1 MAVREPHPAADLRDQ
16 PISEVVKTLSEEAS
30 TLIRQEL
37 DLAKAELA
45 QKAKNAGVGLGLMG
59 AAYVFLRLTIATAT
73 AAAILALA
81 IPLPAWA
88 AALIVTI
95 VWLLIALVL
104 ILLGRSQLKRG
115 LPPVP
120 QQTIETVKEDVEWLK
135 SRTRSARR

>member
-1 MAVREPHPAADLRDQ
+1 MAVREPHPDDLRDQ

-37 DLAKAELA
+37 NLAKAELA
-45 QKAKNAGVGLGLMG
+45 QKAKNAGVGVGLMG

-95 VWLLIALVL
+95 LWLVIALVL
-104 ILLGRSQLKRG
+104 ILLGRSRLKRG

>member
-59 AAYVFLRLTIATAT
+59 AAYVFLRLTIATGT

>member
-1 MAVREPHPAADLRDQ
+1 MAARDPQSDGDLRDQ
-16 PISEVVKTLSEEAS
+16 PLSEVVKTLSEEAS

-37 DLAKAELA
+37 NLAKAEIA

-95 VWLLIALVL
+95 LWLVIALVL
-104 ILLGRSQLKRG
+104 ILIGRSQLKRG

-120 QQTIETVKEDVEWLK
+120 QQTIETVKEDVEWVK

>member
-1 MAVREPHPAADLRDQ
+1 MAVRDPQPADDLRDQ

-37 DLAKAELA
+37 NLAKAELT
-45 QKAKNAGVGLGLMG
+45 QKGKSAGVGLGMF
-59 AAYVFLRLTIATAT
+59 ATAYVFLRLTIATAT

-88 AALIVTI
+88 AALIVTV
-95 VWLLIALVL
+95 VWAVIALVL
-104 ILLGRSQLKRG
+104 ILLGRQQVKRAM
-115 LPPVP
+115 PPVP

>member
-1 MAVREPHPAADLRDQ
+1 MAVGDPQPADDLRDQ
-16 PISEVVKTLSEEAS
+16 PISELVKTLSDEAS
-30 TLIRQEL
+30 TLIRQEIA
-37 DLAKAELA
+37 LAKAEIA
-45 QKAKNAGVGLGLMG
+45 QKAKSTGVGVGMMG

-95 VWLLIALVL
+95 VWAGIALVL
-104 ILLGRSQLKRG
+104 ILFGRQQIKRG

-120 QQTIETVKEDVEWLK
+120 QQTIETVKEDVAWLK
-135 SRTRSARR
+135 SRARSARR

>member
-1 MAVREPHPAADLRDQ
+1 MAARDPQSDGDLRDQ

-37 DLAKAELA
+37 NLAKAELA
-45 QKAKNAGVGLGLMG
+45 QKAKSAGVGLGMFG
-59 AAYVFLRLTIATAT
+59 TAYVFLRLTIATGT

-81 IPLPAWA
+81 IPFPAWA

-95 VWLLIALVL
+95 LWLVIALVL

>member
-1 MAVREPHPAADLRDQ
+1 MAVRDPQPDGDLRDQ

-37 DLAKAELA
+37 NLAKAELT
-45 QKAKNAGVGLGLMG
+45 QKGKSAGVGLGMF
-59 AAYVFLRLTIATAT
+59 ATAYVFLRLTIATAT
-73 AAAILALA
+73 AAAVLALA

-88 AALIVTI
+88 AALIVTV
-95 VWLLIALVL
+95 VWAVIALVL
-104 ILLGRSQLKRG
+104 ILLGRQQVKRAM
-115 LPPVP
+115 PPVP

>member
-1 MAVREPHPAADLRDQ
+1 MAVRETHPAADLRDQ

-59 AAYVFLRLTIATAT
+59 AAYVFLRLTIATGT

>member
-1 MAVREPHPAADLRDQ
+1 MAIRDPQPADDLRDQ

-37 DLAKAELA
+37 ALAKVELA
-45 QKAKNAGVGLGLMG
+45 QKAKKTGVGLGMFG

-88 AALIVTI
+88 AALIVTV
-95 VWLLIALVL
+95 VWLVIALVL
-104 ILLGRSQLKRG
+104 IILGRQQVRRG
-115 LPPVP
+115 FPPVP
-120 QQTIETVKEDVEWLK
+120 EQTIETVKEDVEWLK

>member
-1 MAVREPHPAADLRDQ
+1 MAVREPHPADLRAQ

-37 DLAKAELA
+37 NLAKAELA

-95 VWLLIALVL
+95 LWLVIALVL
-104 ILLGRSQLKRG
+104 ILLGRSRLKRG

>member
-1 MAVREPHPAADLRDQ
+1 MAVREPHPDDLRDQ

-37 DLAKAELA
+37 NLAKAELA
-45 QKAKNAGVGLGLMG
+45 EKAKNAGVGLGLMG

-95 VWLLIALVL
+95 LWLVIALVL
-104 ILLGRSQLKRG
+104 ILLGRSRLKRG

-120 QQTIETVKEDVEWLK
+120 QQTIETVKGDVEWLK
-135 SRTRSARR
+135 SRTRSERR

>member
-1 MAVREPHPAADLRDQ
+1 MAVRDPQSDGDLRDQ
-16 PISEVVKTLSEEAS
+16 PISEVVKTLSEETS

-37 DLAKAELA
+37 NLAKAELG
-45 QKAKNAGVGLGLMG
+45 QKAKSAGVGLGMFG
-59 AAYVFLRLTIATAT
+59 TAYVFLRLTIATGT

-88 AALIVTI
+88 AALIVTV
-95 VWLLIALVL
+95 VWAVIALVL
-104 ILLGRSQLKRG
+104 ILFGRRQLKRA

>member
-1 MAVREPHPAADLRDQ
+1 MAARDPQSDGDLRDQ

-37 DLAKAELA
+37 NLAKAELA
-45 QKAKNAGVGLGLMG
+45 QKAKSAGVGLGMFG
-59 AAYVFLRLTIATAT
+59 TAYVFLRLTIATAT
-73 AAAILALA
+73 ATAILALA

-95 VWLLIALVL
+95 LWLVIALVL